1 MAKAFL
7 PRLSKREREIMDVV
21 YRLRR
26 ATVAEVH
33 AELPNPPTYTTV
45 RGLLRILEEKG
56 QLEHEEDGPR
66 YVYFPSTPRE
76 DAGKS
81 VLSHVVRTFFDGS
94 ASEAMAALIGS
105 GSAMSEAE
113 LARLEALIGQ
123 ARGRRR
129 K

>member
-1 MAKAFL
+1 MPKSTL

-21 YRLRR
+21 YRRKR

-33 AELPNPPTYTTV
+33 TELPNAPTYTTV

-56 QLEHEEDGPR
+56 HLEHEEDGPR
-66 YVYFPSTPRE
+66 FVYFPSTPRA

-81 VLSHVVRTFFDGS
+81 ILSHVVRTFFDGS

-105 GSAMSEAE
+105 GATTSDAE
-113 LARLEALIGQ
+113 LARLETLIDE
-123 ARGRRR
+123 ARERR

>member
-1 MAKAFL
+1 MPKSAL

-21 YRLRR
+21 YRLKR

-33 AELPNPPTYTTV
+33 AELPSAPTYTTV
-45 RGLLRILEEKG
+45 RGLMRILEEKG

-66 YVYFPSTPRE
+66 FVYFPSTPRE

-81 VLSHVVRTFFDGS
+81 ILSHVVRTFFDGS

-105 GSAMSEAE
+105 GATTSDAE
-113 LARLEALIGQ
+113 LARLETLIDE
-123 ARGRRR
+123 ARERR
-129 K
+129 KR

>member
-1 MAKAFL
+1 MPKSAL

-33 AELPNPPTYTTV
+33 AELPSAPTYTTV

-56 QLEHEEDGPR
+56 QLEHEDDGPR
-66 YVYFPSTPRE
+66 FVYFPSTPRE

-81 VLSHVVRTFFDGS
+81 ILSHVVRTFFDGS

-105 GSAMSEAE
+105 GATTSDAE
-113 LARLEALIGQ
+113 LARLETLIDE
-123 ARGRRR
+123 ARERR
-129 K
+129 KG